1 MKETEEKKEKRVPEG
16 YRENAK
22 GHLVPE
28 ETIPELEKIED
39 DLVNQAFEKAREVK
53 AKLDEFRAWAL
64 AEARNFRALAAQEY
78 HAAKG
83 GEKHLTLRSFDG
95 KLRWTVETDDLLE
108 LDTVETATARGLIDE
123 CIAGWSRESRAEM
136 TALVTD
142 AFASRNGRLSAAK
155 VWPLLRVESDDE
167 RWKRA
172 QEILRK
178 AARPKETREYLRFH
192 VRDAKGAE
200 GLFFKC

>member
-1 MKETEEKKEKRVPEG
+1 MKETDKANEKKIPEG
-16 YRENAK
+16 YRENAR
-22 GHLVPE
+22 GHLVPV
-28 ETIPELEKIED
+28 ETIPELEKLED
-39 DLVNQAFEKAREVK
+39 DLVHEAFAKARDVK
-53 AKLDEFRAWAL
+53 AKLEEFRAWAL
-64 AEARNFRALAAQEY
+64 DAARSFRALAAQEY

-95 KLRWTVETDDLLE
+95 RLRWTVETDDLLE

-123 CIAGWSRESRAEM
+123 CLEGWSRESRAEM
-136 TALVTD
+136 VALVTD

-155 VWPLLRVESDDE
+155 VWPLLRVESEDE
-167 RWKRA
+167 RWQRA

-192 VRDAKGAE
+192 VRE
-200 GLFFKC
+200 GKDPERLFFKC